1 MNNQLEKLKQK
12 SENML
17 NLTRE
22 QFAKGFDFT
31 KIKSD
36 AIKDKINFKIRE
48 KAVLATKA
56 RLAEN
61 HKTFDDF
68 NDDELEIIIAD
79 EERKIIDDLKN
90 KSLVAA
96 LAFLGLNFFV

>member
-12 SENML
+12 SDEML
-17 NLTRE
+17 NLTKE
-22 QFAKGFDFT
+22 QFGKGFDFA
-31 KIKSD
+31 KIKSNSV
-36 AIKDKINFKIRE
+36 KEKINLKIRE
-48 KAVLATKA
+48 KAILATKA

-61 HKTFDDF
+61 HKTFDNF
-68 NDDELEIIIAD
+68 SDDELEIIIAD

>member
-1 MNNQLEKLKQK
+1 MNNLEKLRKK
-12 SENML
+12 SDEMI
-17 NLTRE
+17 NLTKE
-22 QFAKGFDFT
+22 QFGKGFDFA
-31 KIKSD
+31 KIKSNTV
-36 AIKDKINFKIRE
+36 KDKINFKIRE
-48 KAVLATKA
+48 KAILSTKA

-68 NDDELEIIIAD
+68 SDDELEIIIAD